1 MRAELLAAVQAFTKT
16 TLGTFSVVAE
26 MPWTSDGNPLYVK
39 NLRRVYVGPE
49 STDIDPIFDTLDGQG
64 FAKEIVS
71 ASVYYACDAKQ
82 LPANYQTLTD
92 AVKLI
97 RLEFVGSNW
106 AQRRVTVTTTLEADI
121 LITEL
126 EFSIER
132 VVNN

>member
-1 MRAELLAAVQAFTKT
+1 MRAELLAQVQAFTKT

-49 STDIDPIFDTLDGQG
+49 STDMDPIIDTLDGSG
-64 FAKEIVS
+64 FAIETQS

-82 LPANYQTLTD
+82 LPANYQSLTD

-97 RLEFVGSNW
+97 RLDFVGNNW

-121 LITEL
+121 LVTEL
-126 EFSIER
+126 EFTVER

>member
-1 MRAELLAAVQAFTKT
+1 MRAELLAQVQAFTKT

-39 NLRRVYVGPE
+39 NLKRVYVGPE
-49 STDIDPIFDTLDGQG
+49 STDMDPIIDTLDGSG
-64 FAKEIVS
+64 FAIETQS

-82 LPANYQTLTD
+82 LPANYQSLTD

-97 RLEFVGSNW
+97 RLEFVPNTW
-106 AQRRVTVTTTLEADI
+106 TQRRVAVTGTIEADI
-121 LITEL
+121 LITEIV
-126 EFSIER
+126 FTAER